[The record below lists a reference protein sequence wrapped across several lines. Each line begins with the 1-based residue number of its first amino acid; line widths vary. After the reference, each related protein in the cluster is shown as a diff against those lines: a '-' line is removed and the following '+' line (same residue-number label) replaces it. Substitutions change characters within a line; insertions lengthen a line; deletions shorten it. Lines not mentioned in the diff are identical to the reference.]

1 MVTARALDV
10 VLMLED
16 VVATSTDEVEFV
28 RLTTSEVVLGAAVVT
43 GAAVDTAAELV
54 LMTTAEEDS
63 TLTDSEEW
71 V

>member
-28 RLTTSEVVLGAAVVT
+28 RLTTSDVVLGAAVVT